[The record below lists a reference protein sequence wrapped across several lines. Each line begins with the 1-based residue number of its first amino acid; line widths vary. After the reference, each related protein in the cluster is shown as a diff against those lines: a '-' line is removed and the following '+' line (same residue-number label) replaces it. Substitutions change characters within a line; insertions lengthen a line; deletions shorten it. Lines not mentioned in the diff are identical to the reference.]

1 MFNQQTDMDKN
12 TNETPPYLAGVIG
25 HPISHSKSPK
35 LHNYWLSKYNI
46 NGFYIPFSVTT
57 DKLQVSIKSLIG
69 LGFNGVNVT
78 IPHKTN
84 VLAFADSVTD
94 RAALIGAANTLY
106 FSRNGKIHADNTDGY
121 GFIQNIIDEIPE
133 YDFYDKTALIYGAG
147 GSARAIAS
155 ALISNGVKEVG
166 ITNRTRS
173 KAQIISE
180 DLGAKVSV
188 VDWRVAP
195 ETIGRA
201 DLIINATSMGMI
213 GQPEFSQPISRAKKN
228 ALVIDIVYNPLIT
241 ELLKEAR
248 KLKLKAIGGIGMLIN
263 QAVPG
268 FEHWFQK
275 SPVIDDEI
283 RKFIVE

>member
-188 VDWRVAP
+188 VDWRAAP

-213 GQPEFSQPISRAKKN
+213 GQPEFSQPISRAKKT

>member
-1 MFNQQTDMDKN
+1 MDKDI
-12 TNETPPYLAGVIG
+12 NENAVYLAGVIG
-25 HPISHSKSPK
+25 NPIAHSKSPR
-35 LHNYWLSKYNI
+35 LHNYWLSKYKI

-57 DKLQVSIKSLIG
+57 EKLETSIRSLME
-69 LGFNGVNVT
+69 LGFSGVNVT

-84 VLAFADSVTD
+84 VLSFADSITD

-106 FSRNGKIHADNTDGY
+106 FSKSGKIHADNTDGY

-155 ALISNGVKEVG
+155 ALLSNGVKEVG

-180 DLGAKVSV
+180 NLGAKVSV
-188 VDWRVAP
+188 VDWRAAP
-195 ETIGRA
+195 DTITKV
-201 DLIINATSMGMI
+201 DIIINATSMGMV
-213 GQPEFSQPISRAKKN
+213 GQPDFSQPISRAKKT
-228 ALVIDIVYNPLIT
+228 ALVVDIVYNPLIT
-241 ELLKEAR
+241 GLIKEAKKM
-248 KLKLKAIGGIGMLIN
+248 KLKTVGGIGMLIN

-275 SPVIDDEI
+275 KPQIDDEI
-283 RKFIVE
+283 RRFIVE

>member
-1 MFNQQTDMDKN
+1 MDNDKN
-12 TNETPPYLAGVIG
+12 ENSIYLAGVIG
-25 HPISHSKSPK
+25 NPIAHSKSPK
-35 LHNYWLSKYNI
+35 LHNYWLSKYKI

-57 DKLQVSIKSLIG
+57 EKLETSIRSLME
-69 LGFNGVNVT
+69 LGFSGVNVT

-84 VLAFADSVTD
+84 VLSFADSITD

-106 FSRNGKIHADNTDGY
+106 FSKSGKIHADNTDGY

-155 ALISNGVKEVG
+155 ALLSNGVKEVG

-180 DLGAKVSV
+180 NLGAKVSV
-188 VDWRVAP
+188 VDWRAAP
-195 ETIGRA
+195 DTITKV
-201 DLIINATSMGMI
+201 DIIINATSMGMV
-213 GQPEFSQPISRAKKN
+213 GQPDFSQPISRAKKT
-228 ALVIDIVYNPLIT
+228 ALVVDIVYNPLVT
-241 ELLKEAR
+241 ELIKEAKKM
-248 KLKLKAIGGIGMLIN
+248 KLQTVGGIGMLIN

-275 SPVIDDEI
+275 KPQIDDEI
-283 RKFIVE
+283 RRFIVE

>member
-1 MFNQQTDMDKN
+1 MDKDKN
-12 TNETPPYLAGVIG
+12 DNSIYLAGVIG
-25 HPISHSKSPK
+25 NPIAHSKSPK
-35 LHNYWLSKYNI
+35 LHNYWLSKYKI

-57 DKLQVSIKSLIG
+57 EKLEISIRSLME
-69 LGFNGVNVT
+69 LGFSGVNVT

-84 VLAFADSVTD
+84 VLSFADSITD

-106 FSRNGKIHADNTDGY
+106 FSKSGKIHADNTDGY

-147 GSARAIAS
+147 GSARAITS
-155 ALISNGVKEVG
+155 ALLSNGVKEVG

-180 DLGAKVSV
+180 NLGAKVSV
-188 VDWRVAP
+188 VDWRAAP
-195 ETIGRA
+195 DTITKV
-201 DLIINATSMGMI
+201 DIIINATSMGMV
-213 GQPEFSQPISRAKKN
+213 GQPDFSQPISRAKKT
-228 ALVIDIVYNPLIT
+228 ALVVDIVYNPLIT
-241 ELLKEAR
+241 ELIKEAKKM
-248 KLKLKAIGGIGMLIN
+248 KLKTVGGIGMLIN

-275 SPVIDDEI
+275 KPQIDNEI
-283 RKFIVE
+283 RRFIVE

>member
-1 MFNQQTDMDKN
+1 MDKDL
-12 TNETPPYLAGVIG
+12 NENAIYLAGVIG
-25 HPISHSKSPK
+25 NPIAHSKSPK
-35 LHNYWLSKYNI
+35 LHNYWLSKYKI

-57 DKLQVSIKSLIG
+57 ENLETSIKSLMA
-69 LGFNGVNVT
+69 LGFSGVNVT

-84 VLAFADSVTD
+84 VLSFSDSITD
-94 RAALIGAANTLY
+94 RASLIGAANTLY
-106 FSRNGKIHADNTDGY
+106 FSKSGKIHADNTDGY
-121 GFIQNIIDEIPE
+121 GFIQNIIDEIPD

-155 ALISNGVKEVG
+155 ALLSNGVKEVG

-180 DLGAKVSV
+180 NLGAKVSV
-188 VDWRVAP
+188 VDWRSAP
-195 ETIGRA
+195 DTITKV
-201 DLIINATSMGMI
+201 DIIINATSMGMV
-213 GQPEFSQPISRAKKN
+213 GQPDFSQPISRAKKT
-228 ALVIDIVYNPLIT
+228 ALVVDIVYNPLIT
-241 ELLKEAR
+241 ELIKEAK
-248 KLKLKAIGGIGMLIN
+248 KLKLKTVGGIGMLIN

-275 SPVIDDEI
+275 KPQIDEEI

>member
-1 MFNQQTDMDKN
+1 MDKK
-12 TNETPPYLAGVIG
+12 TNESAPYLAGVIG

-35 LHNYWLSKYNI
+35 LHNYWLSKYKI

-57 DKLQVSIKSLIG
+57 EKLQTSIKSLID
-69 LGFNGVNVT
+69 LGFKGVNVT

-84 VLAFADSVTD
+84 VLSFADSVTD
-94 RAALIGAANTLY
+94 RAALIGASNTLY
-106 FSRNGKIHADNTDGY
+106 FSQSGKVHADNTDGY
-121 GFIQNIIDEIPE
+121 GFIQNIIDEIPD
-133 YDFYDKTALIYGAG
+133 YDFYDKTAIIYGAG

-155 ALISNGVKEVG
+155 ALISNGVREVG

-180 DLGAKVSV
+180 NLGAKVSV
-188 VDWRVAP
+188 IDWRTAP
-195 ETIGRA
+195 ETIQRA
-201 DLIINATSMGMI
+201 DLIINATSMGMT
-213 GQPEFSQPISRAKKN
+213 GQPDFSQPISRAKKT

-241 ELLKEAR
+241 ELLKEAK
-248 KLKLKAIGGIGMLIN
+248 KLKLKTVGGIGMLIN

-283 RKFIVE
+283 RKFIIE

>member
-1 MFNQQTDMDKN
+1 MDKN
-12 TNETPPYLAGVIG
+12 TKETPPCLAGVIG

-121 GFIQNIIDEIPE
+121 GFIQNIIDEIPD

-147 GSARAIAS
+147 GSARAITS

-188 VDWRVAP
+188 VDWRAAP

-213 GQPEFSQPISRAKKN
+213 GQPEFSQPISRAKKT

-241 ELLKEAR
+241 ELLREAR

>member
-1 MFNQQTDMDKN
+1 MDKDKKEN
-12 TNETPPYLAGVIG
+12 SIYLAGVIG
-25 HPISHSKSPK
+25 NPIAHSKSPK
-35 LHNYWLSKYNI
+35 LHNYWLSKYKI

-57 DKLQVSIKSLIG
+57 DKLETSIRSLME
-69 LGFNGVNVT
+69 LGFSGVNVT

-84 VLAFADSVTD
+84 VLSLADSITD

-106 FSRNGKIHADNTDGY
+106 FSKSGKIHADNTDGY

-155 ALISNGVKEVG
+155 ALLSNGVKEVG

-180 DLGAKVSV
+180 NLGAKVSV
-188 VDWRVAP
+188 VDWRAAP
-195 ETIGRA
+195 DTITKV
-201 DLIINATSMGMI
+201 DIIINATSMGMV
-213 GQPEFSQPISRAKKN
+213 GQPDFSQPISRAKKT
-228 ALVIDIVYNPLIT
+228 ALVVDIVYNPLIT
-241 ELLKEAR
+241 ELIKEAKKM
-248 KLKLKAIGGIGMLIN
+248 KLKTVGGIGMLIN

-275 SPVIDDEI
+275 KPQIDNEI
-283 RKFIVE
+283 RRFIVE

>member
-1 MFNQQTDMDKN
+1 MQKEANHIRI
-12 TNETPPYLAGVIG
+12 AGVIG
-25 HPISHSKSPK
+25 DPINHTRSP
-35 LHNYWLSKYNI
+35 LIHNYWIKKSNI
-46 NGFYIPFSVTT
+46 NCFYIPLNIKRS
-57 DKLQVSIKSLIG
+57 DLEKKLIFIRE
-69 LGFNGVNVT
+69 LGFCGLNVT
-78 IPHKTN
+78 IPHKTT
-84 VLAFADSVTD
+84 VLSFADSITD

-106 FSRNGKIHADNTDGY
+106 FSKNGTVHADNTDGY
-121 GFIQNIIDEIPE
+121 GFIQNIIDEIPD

-180 DLGAKVSV
+180 NLGAKVSV
-188 VDWRVAP
+188 IDWRTAP
-195 ETIGRA
+195 ETIQRA

-213 GQPEFSQPISRAKKN
+213 GQPDFSQPISRAKKT

-241 ELLKEAR
+241 ELLKEAK
-248 KLKLKAIGGIGMLIN
+248 KLKLKTVGGIGMLIN

>member
-69 LGFNGVNVT
+69 LGFSGVNVT

-188 VDWRVAP
+188 VDWRAAP

-201 DLIINATSMGMI
+201 DLIINGTSMGMI
-213 GQPEFSQPISRAKKN
+213 GQPEFSQPISRAKKT
-228 ALVIDIVYNPLIT
+228 AIVIDIVYNPLNT
-241 ELLKEAR
+241 ELLEEAR
-248 KLKLKAIGGIGMLIN
+248 KLKLKTVGGIGMLIN

-268 FEHWFQK
+268 FEHWFQR

>member
-1 MFNQQTDMDKN
+1 MDKN
-12 TNETPPYLAGVIG
+12 TSETPPYLAGVIG

-35 LHNYWLSKYNI
+35 LHNYWLSKYKI

-57 DKLQVSIKSLIG
+57 DKLQASIESLIS

-84 VLAFADSVTD
+84 VLSFADSVTD

-106 FSRNGKIHADNTDGY
+106 FSRSGKVHADNTDGY
-121 GFIQNIIDEIPE
+121 GFIQNIIDEIPD
-133 YDFYDKTALIYGAG
+133 YDFYDKTAIIYGAG

-155 ALISNGVKEVG
+155 ALISNGVREVG

-180 DLGAKVSV
+180 NLGAKVSV
-188 VDWRVAP
+188 IDWRTAP
-195 ETIGRA
+195 ETIQRA
-201 DLIINATSMGMI
+201 DLIINATSMGMT
-213 GQPEFSQPISRAKKN
+213 GQPDFSQPISRAKKT
-228 ALVIDIVYNPLIT
+228 ALVVDIVYNPLIT
-241 ELLKEAR
+241 ELLKEAK
-248 KLKLKAIGGIGMLIN
+248 KLKLKTVGGIGMLIN

-283 RKFIVE
+283 RKFIIE

>member
-1 MFNQQTDMDKN
+1 MDKN
-12 TNETPPYLAGVIG
+12 TAEIPPYLAGVIG
-25 HPISHSKSPK
+25 HPISHSKSPR

-57 DKLQVSIKSLIG
+57 DKLQDSIKSLIA

-84 VLAFADSVTD
+84 ILTFADSVTD

-106 FSRNGKIHADNTDGY
+106 FSKNGKVHADNTDGY
-121 GFIQNIIDEIPE
+121 GFIQNIIDEIPN

-155 ALISNGVKEVG
+155 ALITNGVKEVG

-188 VDWRVAP
+188 VDWRAAP
-195 ETIGRA
+195 EIIGKA

-213 GQPEFSQPISRAKKN
+213 GQPDFSQPISRAKKT
-228 ALVIDIVYNPLIT
+228 AVVVDIVYNPLVT
-241 ELLKEAR
+241 DFLKEAK
-248 KLKLKAIGGIGMLIN
+248 KLKLRTVGGIGMLIN

-275 SPVIDDEI
+275 SPIIDDEI
-283 RKFIVE
+283 RKFIIE

>member
-1 MFNQQTDMDKN
+1 MDKDK
-12 TNETPPYLAGVIG
+12 NENSIYLAGVIG
-25 HPISHSKSPK
+25 NPIAHSKSPK

-57 DKLQVSIKSLIG
+57 EKLETSIRSLME
-69 LGFNGVNVT
+69 LGFSGVNVT

-84 VLAFADSVTD
+84 VLSFADSITD

-106 FSRNGKIHADNTDGY
+106 FSKSGKIHADNTDGY

-155 ALISNGVKEVG
+155 ALLSNGVKEVG

-180 DLGAKVSV
+180 NLGAKVSV
-188 VDWRVAP
+188 VDWRAAP
-195 ETIGRA
+195 DTITKV
-201 DLIINATSMGMI
+201 DIIINATSMGMV
-213 GQPEFSQPISRAKKN
+213 GQPEFSQPISRAKKT
-228 ALVIDIVYNPLIT
+228 ALVVDIVYNPLIT
-241 ELLKEAR
+241 GLIKEAKKM
-248 KLKLKAIGGIGMLIN
+248 KLKTVGGIGMLIN

-275 SPVIDDEI
+275 KPQIDNEI
-283 RKFIVE
+283 RRFIVE

>member
-1 MFNQQTDMDKN
+1 MDKDKKEN
-12 TNETPPYLAGVIG
+12 SIYLAGVIG
-25 HPISHSKSPK
+25 NPIAHSKSPK
-35 LHNYWLSKYNI
+35 LHNYWLSKYKI

-57 DKLQVSIKSLIG
+57 EKLETSIRSLME
-69 LGFNGVNVT
+69 LGFSGVNVT

-84 VLAFADSVTD
+84 VLSFADSITD

-106 FSRNGKIHADNTDGY
+106 FSKSGKIHADNTDGY

-155 ALISNGVKEVG
+155 ALLSNGVKEVG

-180 DLGAKVSV
+180 NLGAKVSV
-188 VDWRVAP
+188 VDWRSAP
-195 ETIGRA
+195 DTITKV
-201 DLIINATSMGMI
+201 DIIINATSMGMV
-213 GQPEFSQPISRAKKN
+213 GQPDFSQPISRAKKT
-228 ALVIDIVYNPLIT
+228 ALVVDIVYNPLLT
-241 ELLKEAR
+241 ELIKEAQR
-248 KLKLKAIGGIGMLIN
+248 LKLKTVGGIGMLIN

-275 SPVIDDEI
+275 KPQIDEEI

>member
-1 MFNQQTDMDKN
+1 MFNQQTNMDKN
-12 TNETPPYLAGVIG
+12 TAEIPPYLAGVIG
-25 HPISHSKSPK
+25 HPISHSKSPR

-57 DKLQVSIKSLIG
+57 DKLQDSIKSLIA

-84 VLAFADSVTD
+84 ILTFADSVTD

-106 FSRNGKIHADNTDGY
+106 FSKNGKVHADNTDGY
-121 GFIQNIIDEIPE
+121 GFIQNIIDEIPN

-155 ALISNGVKEVG
+155 ALITNGVKEVG

-188 VDWRVAP
+188 VDWRAAP
-195 ETIGRA
+195 EIIGKA

-213 GQPEFSQPISRAKKN
+213 GQPDFSQPISRAKKT
-228 ALVIDIVYNPLIT
+228 AVVVDIVYNPLVT
-241 ELLKEAR
+241 DFLKEAK
-248 KLKLKAIGGIGMLIN
+248 KLKLRTVGGIGMLIN

-275 SPVIDDEI
+275 SPIIDDEI
-283 RKFIVE
+283 RKFIIE

>member
-1 MFNQQTDMDKN
+1 MDKDISEN
-12 TNETPPYLAGVIG
+12 AVYLAGVIG
-25 HPISHSKSPK
+25 NPIAHSKSPK
-35 LHNYWLSKYNI
+35 LHNYWLSKYKI
-46 NGFYIPFSVTT
+46 NGFYIPFSVTN
-57 DKLQVSIKSLIG
+57 DKLETSIKSLIE
-69 LGFNGVNVT
+69 LGFSGVNIT

-84 VLAFADSVTD
+84 VLSLADSITD

-106 FSRNGKIHADNTDGY
+106 FSKSGKIHADNTDGY

-155 ALISNGVKEVG
+155 ALLSNGVKEVG

-180 DLGAKVSV
+180 NLGAKVSV
-188 VDWRVAP
+188 VDWRAAP
-195 ETIGRA
+195 DTITKV
-201 DLIINATSMGMI
+201 DIIINATSMGMV
-213 GQPEFSQPISRAKKN
+213 GQPDFSQPISRAKKT
-228 ALVIDIVYNPLIT
+228 ALVVDIVYNPLIT
-241 ELLKEAR
+241 ELIKEAK
-248 KLKLKAIGGIGMLIN
+248 KLKLKTVGGIGMLIN

-275 SPVIDDEI
+275 KPQIDEEI
-283 RKFIVE
+283 RRFIIE

>member
-1 MFNQQTDMDKN
+1 MFNQQTNMDKN
-12 TNETPPYLAGVIG
+12 TSDTPPYLAGVIG

-35 LHNYWLSKYNI
+35 LHNYWLSKYQI
-46 NGFYIPFSVTT
+46 NGFYIPFSITT
-57 DKLQVSIKSLIG
+57 DKLQASIKSLIG
-69 LGFNGVNVT
+69 LGFSGVNVT

-84 VLAFADSVTD
+84 VLSFADSVTD

-106 FSRNGKIHADNTDGY
+106 FSKNGKIHADNTDGY
-121 GFIQNIIDEIPE
+121 GFIQNIIDEIPD
-133 YDFYDKTALIYGAG
+133 YDFYDKTAIIYGAG

-155 ALISNGVKEVG
+155 ALISNGVREVG

-180 DLGAKVSV
+180 NLGAKVSV
-188 VDWRVAP
+188 IDWRTAP
-195 ETIGRA
+195 ETIQRA
-201 DLIINATSMGMI
+201 DLIINATSMGMT
-213 GQPEFSQPISRAKKN
+213 GQPDFSQPISRAKKT
-228 ALVIDIVYNPLIT
+228 ALVVDIVYNPLIT
-241 ELLKEAR
+241 ELLKEAK
-248 KLKLKAIGGIGMLIN
+248 KLKLKTVGGIGMLIN

>member
-1 MFNQQTDMDKN
+1 MDKN
-12 TNETPPYLAGVIG
+12 TTDTPPYLAGVIG

-57 DKLQVSIKSLIG
+57 DKLQASIKSLIG

-84 VLAFADSVTD
+84 VLSFADW
-94 RAALIGAANTLY
+94 RA
-106 FSRNGKIHADNTDGY
+106 
-121 GFIQNIIDEIPE
+121 
-133 YDFYDKTALIYGAG
+133 
-147 GSARAIAS
+147 
-155 ALISNGVKEVG
+155 
-166 ITNRTRS
+166 
-173 KAQIISE
+173 
-180 DLGAKVSV
+180 
-188 VDWRVAP
+188 AP
-195 ETIGRA
+195 ETIGSA
-201 DLIINATSMGMI
+201 DLLINATSMGMI
-213 GQPEFSQPISRAKKN
+213 GQPEFSQPISRAKKT
-228 ALVIDIVYNPLIT
+228 ALVIDIVYNPLVT
-241 ELLKEAR
+241 ELLKEAT
-248 KLKLKAIGGIGMLIN
+248 KLKLKTVGGIGMLIN